1 MEPYKVPLDN
11 QGRVTLPKALRE
23 MAGIVDKVDII
34 LTDKGLLVMPHRNTL
49 RCAVTGLAT
58 EDLEVFTGGIVL
70 SEEGRE
76 KLLEEILNSEIEK
89 MLEE

>member
-11 QGRVTLPKALRE
+11 KGRITLPKALRE
-23 MAGIVDKVDII
+23 MAGIDGEVDVI

-58 EDLEVFTGGIVL
+58 EDLEIFAGGIVL
-70 SEEGRE
+70 SEEGKL
-76 KLLEEILNSEIEK
+76 KLLEELLDSELKE
-89 MLEE
+89 